1 MSIIGYDS
9 GTQAEGIATML
20 QYECL
25 KAVRKRAKMRLY
37 LSLKSLSQRWF
48 MSLLPTV
55 FFSKTNHMARP
66 SAGEAEKYIL
76 HIERT
81 VIIWG

>member
-1 MSIIGYDS
+1 MSIIDYDS
-9 GTQAEGIATML
+9 GTQAEGTATML

-25 KAVRKRAKMRLY
+25 KAVRKRAKMRPY
-37 LSLKSLSQRWF
+37 LSLKSLSQRRF

-55 FFSKTNHMARP
+55 CLSKTNHMARP
-66 SAGEAEKYIL
+66 SVGKVGKYIL
-76 HIERT
+76 HTERT